1 MKPAVLT
8 LRTKEKKVR
17 FELTPDEL
25 VTVGRSSSCRIQ
37 LADASVS
44 REHCVV
50 IYTNGKICINDLQ
63 STHGISQ
70 DGERVSRVELLPGDE
85 CRLGNA
91 LARFELEAGA
101 HQPKPRQA
109 ITAPPAAPR
118 PAAAPTPDERRPAD
132 AVRRDRPEQ
141 PEIDAQQAEEP
152 AVDER
157 APTMASIGDE
167 PARTIAGYRVFEKI
181 GEGGFGTVY
190 RAEQTQLGRQVAL
203 KILKKGDDA
212 EHQQRIDAFLR
223 EARIAAQL
231 SDPRLVQVYDVGE
244 SDGEHFLSME
254 LVEGG
259 SLARRIKREGPLDW
273 QQSLRLLRDLT
284 HALKAAHDAGLVHRD
299 VKPGNVLLTEKGQA
313 KLTDLGLAAGD
324 AHAGT
329 IAFMA
334 PEQLRREAV
343 DGRADIYALGC
354 TIYAALAG
362 APPFGGDRKE
372 MARAQVRQSP
382 PSLLDQGVQVPYQ
395 LHQLILQSMLA
406 KDPADRPQ
414 DAEALLRRIDR
425 LILPSNVAPDRDEGE
440 EDYPSVAPSRSPRQ
454 RRQKEL
460 GARLAAEAVIF
471 SIIAAVVIA
480 ILLLLKVLSPSLD
493 IYRLIGR

>member
-8 LRTKEKKVR
+8 LRTKDNKVR

-37 LADASVS
+37 LNDASVS

-70 DGERVSRVELLPGDE
+70 NGERVTRVELMPGDE

-91 LARFELEAGA
+91 LARFEIDTGA
-101 HQPKPRQA
+101 PTPKKRA
-109 ITAPPAAPR
+109 SIAPR
-118 PAAAPTPDERRPAD
+118 PARPAAAAPTGTASKDDDEPK
-132 AVRRDRPEQ
+132 
-141 PEIDAQQAEEP
+141 IDEH
-152 AVDER
+152 
-157 APTMASIGDE
+157 APTMVAVPDE
-167 PARTIAGYRVFEKI
+167 AVRTIAGYRVFEKI

-203 KILKKGDDA
+203 KVLKKGNDA

-231 SDPRLVQVYDVGE
+231 SDPGLVQVYDVGE

-259 SLARRIKREGPLDW
+259 SLAQRVKRDGPLDW
-273 QQSLRLLRDLT
+273 QQALRLLRDLS
-284 HALKAAHDAGLVHRD
+284 HALKAAHAAGLVHRD

-334 PEQLRREAV
+334 PEQLRRETL

-362 APPFGGDRKE
+362 APPFQGDRKE
-372 MARAQVRQSP
+372 MARAQVKQSP

-395 LHQLILQSMLA
+395 LHQLILQSMMA

-414 DAEALLRRIDR
+414 DADALLRRIDR
-425 LILPSNVAPDRDEGE
+425 LILPSNASPDLDEE
-440 EDYPSVAPSRSPRQ
+440 ENYPSVAPSRSPRQ
-454 RRQKEL
+454 RKQKEF

-471 SIIAAVVIA
+471 SIITAVVIA
-480 ILLLLKVLSPSLD
+480 ILLLLKVLSPDLD